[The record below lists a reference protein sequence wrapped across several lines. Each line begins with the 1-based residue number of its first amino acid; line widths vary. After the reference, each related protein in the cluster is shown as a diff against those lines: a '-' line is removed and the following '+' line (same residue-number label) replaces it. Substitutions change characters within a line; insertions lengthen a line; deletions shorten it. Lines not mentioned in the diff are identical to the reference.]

1 MKKKSKEYEDWF
13 KACDFIKKEMQFYSV
28 KDFWGKKDDICYYFK
43 EGNSYIRQL
52 YMWYFFSNPNL
63 SDKQK
68 ELYWDVVT
76 GGFGL
81 ENDENML

>member
-1 MKKKSKEYEDWF
+1 MKKREYEDWF

-28 KDFWGKKDDICYYFK
+28 KDFLEKKDDICYYFK

-81 ENDENML
+81 END

>member
-1 MKKKSKEYEDWF
+1 MKKREYEDWF

-28 KDFWGKKDDICYYFK
+28 KDFWEKKDDICYYFK

-52 YMWYFFSNPNL
+52 YMWYFFCTPNL
-63 SDKQK
+63 SDKKK

-81 ENDENML
+81 END

>member
-1 MKKKSKEYEDWF
+1 MKKREYEDWF
-13 KACDFIKKEMQFYSV
+13 KACDFIKKEMQFYSAS
-28 KDFWGKKDDICYYFK
+28 DFWEKKDTICYYFK
-43 EGNSYIRQL
+43 NGNSYLHQM

-81 ENDENML
+81 END

>member
-1 MKKKSKEYEDWF
+1 MKKREYEDWF

-28 KDFWGKKDDICYYFK
+28 KDFWEKKDDICYYFK

-63 SDKQK
+63 SDKRK

-76 GGFGL
+76 CGFGL
-81 ENDENML
+81 END

>member
-1 MKKKSKEYEDWF
+1 MKKREYEEWF
-13 KACDFIKKEMQFYSV
+13 NACDFIKKEMQFYSA
-28 KDFWGKKDDICYYFK
+28 KDFWEKKDDIGESFK

-81 ENDENML
+81 END

>member
-1 MKKKSKEYEDWF
+1 MKKREYEDWF

-28 KDFWGKKDDICYYFK
+28 KDFWEKKDDICYSFK

-81 ENDENML
+81 END

>member
-1 MKKKSKEYEDWF
+1 MKKREYEDWF

-28 KDFWGKKDDICYYFK
+28 KDFWEKKDDICYYFK

-68 ELYWDVVT
+68 ELYWDVEK

-81 ENDENML
+81 END

>member
-1 MKKKSKEYEDWF
+1 MKKKSKEYEDWYQ
-13 KACDFIKKEMQFYSV
+13 ACDFIKEEMQFYSV
-28 KDFWGKKDDICYYFK
+28 KDFWEKKDDICYYFK

-81 ENDENML
+81 END

>member
-1 MKKKSKEYEDWF
+1 MKKREYEDWF

-28 KDFWGKKDDICYYFK
+28 KDFWEKKGDICYYFK

-76 GGFGL
+76 RGFGW
-81 ENDENML
+81 END

>member
-1 MKKKSKEYEDWF
+1 MKKREYEDWF

-28 KDFWGKKDDICYYFK
+28 KDFWEKKDDICYSFK

-68 ELYWDVVT
+68 ELYWGVVT

-81 ENDENML
+81 END

>member
-28 KDFWGKKDDICYYFK
+28 KDFWEKKDVICYYFK

-81 ENDENML
+81 END